1 MLRSEVRATR
11 GRNPSSFRPTK
22 SSDEGN
28 EEEEEEVEE
37 VDAEE
42 EEKRALTA
50 VTSALVMG
58 TRLPPTSM
66 YVDTSLLLLLTS
78 STAPVLES
86 KYLGWVRVGRVRSG
100 YGYCSDRIGVG

>member
-28 EEEEEEVEE
+28 EEEE
-37 VDAEE
+37 DAE